1 MQMLAFSSLSLVL
14 SLEQS
19 KAIFPPERRL
29 EGRALARKMFFHSY
43 NSYIDNAFP
52 ADELRPISC
61 EGTSSYGGYS
71 LTMIDTLDSLVVYD
85 HLDEFINK
93 VSWVSENISFD
104 VDRNV
109 SVFETNIRILGGLLS
124 SHLLAE
130 DLIMDYDGSLLDM
143 ASDLGER
150 LLVAFSTKT
159 GIPYG
164 TVNLRHGVPEGETP
178 VVCTACAGSFAVEFG
193 LLSRLTGD
201 PRFEN
206 ASKVSALALFNR
218 RSKINLVG
226 SHIDSESGKWTD
238 GAATIGSFV
247 DSYFEYCVK
256 AWILLGDEDYRDMF
270 HELYGGIITRL
281 HNPLSKKNQIGWFG
295 HANMYSGKVSAE
307 STNLASFFPGTLVLW
322 GDIFVGQLFLDRLL
336 SIVRRFDFIPER
348 YAFNEGS
355 PRILNKRSSGNP
367 LRPELIESIYYMLG
381 VAEGEREKQE
391 LLKVAFDMLVALNNS
406 CWTECGY
413 AALLS
418 VENRTLDDRMDSF
431 WLSETLKYFYLIF
444 DENNPLNKENVLF
457 STEAHFVDLRT
468 VRRKELYTTAAQQ
481 AILPGTNDR
490 EWKPTW
496 TVFEETALQAKLKR
510 EKINSTASK
519 EYQDFFQEYILLRRV
534 LFEAGGFPSEAQ
546 MERARS
552 QRTKSKNLLCQT
564 SYYQSHSPN
573 FKQHFFR

>member
-1 MQMLAFSSLSLVL
+1 MLAFSSLVLVL

-19 KAIFPPERRL
+19 QAIFPPERRL
-29 EGRALARKMFFHSY
+29 EGRALARQMFFHGY
-43 NSYIDNAFP
+43 NSYIENAFP
-52 ADELRPISC
+52 EDELRPISC

-85 HLDEFINK
+85 NVDEFINK

-104 VDRNV
+104 IDRNV

-130 DLIMDYDGSLLDM
+130 DLILDYDGSLLDM

-150 LLVAFSTKT
+150 LLVAFRTET

-164 TVNLRHGVPEGETP
+164 TVNLRHGVPKGETP

-218 RSKINLVG
+218 RSRLNLVG
-226 SHIDSESGKWTD
+226 SHINSESGKWTD
-238 GAATIGSFV
+238 GTATIGSFV

-256 AWILLGDEDYRDMF
+256 AWILLGDQDYRDMF
-270 HELYGGIITRL
+270 VELYGGIVTRL
-281 HNPLSKKNQIGWFG
+281 HNPLSQRNQIGWFG
-295 HANMYSGKVSAE
+295 HVNMFSGKGAGE
-307 STNLASFFPGTLVLW
+307 NTNLASFFPGLLVLW
-322 GDIFVGQLFLDRLL
+322 GDIFVGQLFLDKLL

-348 YAFNEGS
+348 YTFHEGF
-355 PRILNKRSSGNP
+355 PKILSERSSGNP
-367 LRPELIESIYYMLG
+367 LRPELVESIYYMLA
-381 VAEGEREKQE
+381 VATGEREKQE
-391 LLKVAFDMLVALNNS
+391 LLKVAFDMLVAFNNS

-413 AALLS
+413 AAILN

-444 DENNPLNKENVLF
+444 DEDNTVNKKNVLF

-468 VRRKELYTTAAQQ
+468 VRKKELYTTAAQQ
-481 AILPGTNDR
+481 AILPGSNDR

-496 TVFEETALQAKLKR
+496 TVFEESALQAKLQQ

-519 EYQDFFQEYILLRRV
+519 EYQKFFQENILLRRS
-534 LFEAGGFPSEAQ
+534 LFEAGGFPNVAQ
-546 MERARS
+546 MNRARR
-552 QRTKSKNLLCQT
+552 QRTKSKNLACQT
-564 SYYQSHSPN
+564 SYYHTHSPN
-573 FKQHFFR
+573 FKYRFFR